1 MPGRRSSGVIWSTKG
16 VLKGKIVG
24 LRAIE
29 RADLP
34 ALLAFRNKPEFR
46 RFFREY
52 RELSS
57 SDQERWFET
66 VVLKDPSVRMFSI
79 VEPHNDRL
87 LGACGLCYIN
97 WVDRNADLSIYIGA
111 NDLYIDDKFAPD
123 AARTLIRYGFDEVGL
138 HRIWAE
144 IYSIDEQ
151 KQKFFSDLGFALDGR
166 HRESHWTE
174 GGWVDSLFY
183 GLLASPHL
191 G

>member
-1 MPGRRSSGVIWSTKG
+1 M
-16 VLKGKIVG
+16 LKGKLVG

-34 ALLAFRNKPEFR
+34 ALLDFRNKPEFR
-46 RFFREY
+46 RFFREF

-79 VEPHNDRL
+79 VELANDRL

-111 NDLYIDDKFAPD
+111 DDCYIDDQFAPD
-123 AARTLIRYGFDEVGL
+123 AARTLLQYGFKELGL
-138 HRIWAE
+138 HRVWAE
-144 IYSIDEQ
+144 IYSNDE
-151 KQKFFSDLGFALDGR
+151 KKKKFFTDIGFSLDGR
-166 HRESHWTE
+166 HRETHWTE

-183 GLLASPHL
+183 GLLAKN
-191 G
+191 

>member
-1 MPGRRSSGVIWSTKG
+1 M
-16 VLKGKIVG
+16 LKGKLVD

-29 RADLP
+29 RADL
-34 ALLAFRNKPEFR
+34 ATLLAFRNKPEFR

-66 VVLKDPSVRMFSI
+66 VVLKDPSTRMFSI
-79 VEPHNDRL
+79 VESTTGRL

-111 NDLYIDDKFAPD
+111 DDLYIDDKFAPD
-123 AARTLIRYGFDEVGL
+123 AAKVLMDYGFKELGL

-144 IYSIDEQ
+144 IYSIDE
-151 KQKFFSDLGFALDGR
+151 KKERFFNNLGFALDGR
-166 HRESHWTE
+166 HRETHWTE
-174 GGWVDSLFY
+174 GDWVDSLFY
-183 GLLASPHL
+183 ALLAK
-191 G
+191 